1 MGRQLLL
8 YHNLRRLRPF
18 STCISFGTFSNPNLN
33 PNVHSITNSYHNLR
47 SGGRNYFPSE
57 TNFLAFSNCNTFRSF
72 SWYASSRN
80 TENNNGNQ
88 IESPETDSE
97 LLNLGFDGLESVEE
111 GLGEYGW
118 YSPVRAVII
127 LLDGYHDLTGLP
139 WWAIIVSSTFALRM
153 TLLPV
158 LILQLKKLGKM
169 SELMPKLPPPF
180 PPPFSGRSFR
190 EQFML
195 FRKER
200 RAIGCPSNLWLFV
213 PFCIQVPCFILWMA
227 SIRRMSLDHHPGF
240 DFVSQ
245 RTCPIFPILIACLH
259 FMNVQISF
267 RNTSLGSFPGVIG
280 LLARYYKL
288 YLDVLTIPIFLIG
301 FCVPQGSLVYWLTNS
316 SLNVVQ
322 VCSHTL
328 AYMLQVKTSMQLS
341 LKHPYILK
349 QLGLPARNVPQ
360 EHKMSTENLLPAK
373 PLHPLSLKHPYNL
386 QKLGL
391 PATSLP
397 LEHKAPTENL
407 PPDELLAVALQHL
420 DMGHQDE
427 ALPLL
432 RLASE
437 KDPEMDKALIA
448 LGLFLLSKGSAMEA
462 TEYFERAISKIKDEE
477 VSHLVMALYGAGVS
491 LVSQGRNSEGI
502 QHLRRIAQLKEPE
515 DPKDKV
521 CYFSGLIMLA
531 STLFNDGQKTEA
543 LKYLRIAAAYDPAV
557 NKYIEE
563 CEREVD

>member
-240 DFVSQ
+240 DF
-245 RTCPIFPILIACLH
+245 
-259 FMNVQISF
+259 ISF

-280 LLARYYKL
+280 LLAR
-288 YLDVLTIPIFLIG
+288 
-301 FCVPQGSLVYWLTNS
+301 GSLVYWLTNS

-322 VCSHTL
+322 
-328 AYMLQVKTSMQLS
+328 QLS